1 MVSVLNVGA
10 ADASNGKSEA
20 TISPRMMNESGCGFG
35 LKEGSCVCLR
45 LRLMNKRNLKEGW
58 AVGVKTV
65 VYAAFEMIVDDE
77 GVVDGKRMTE
87 GERRYKSSL
96 SLCLSSSPA
105 A

>member
-77 GVVDGKRMTE
+77 GVVDGRGRGRATIQELPHHPQPPNSEAK
-87 GERRYKSSL
+87 
-96 SLCLSSSPA
+96 
-105 A
+105 